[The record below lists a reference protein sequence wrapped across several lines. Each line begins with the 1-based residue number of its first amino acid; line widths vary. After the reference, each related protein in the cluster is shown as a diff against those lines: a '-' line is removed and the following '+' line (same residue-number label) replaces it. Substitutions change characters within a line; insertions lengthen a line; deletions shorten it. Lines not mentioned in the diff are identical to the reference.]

1 MTKTQFTV
9 TLMWR
14 DEAYGSIS
22 SGAQAFRHSQ
32 EPLMSDNQFK
42 QLSRVFK
49 RFGFEGNF
57 SRGSYIAQHKD
68 AENPVIFAAA
78 LEEAGYIVK
87 HYGNIPASLAQVLTS
102 TQADE
107 LTDEPAAPKF

>member
-1 MTKTQFTV
+1 MAKTQFTI
-9 TLMWR
+9 TLTWR

-32 EPLMSDNQFK
+32 EPMMSDNQFK
-42 QLSRVFK
+42 HLNRVFK

-57 SRGSYIAQHKD
+57 SRGSYIAQFKD
-68 AENPVIFAAA
+68 ADNPVKFTAA

-87 HYGNIPASLAQVLTS
+87 HDGAIPAALANVLAA
-102 TQADE
+102 TQDDE
-107 LTDEPAAPKF
+107 LTEEPAAPRM